1 MRNEEENLQYKFPFI
16 TNNNG
21 FLGHLRTEYLFDVAV
36 LHLDKI
42 YLRQG
47 GGENQDGPPP
57 LHIYQTPLAYNE
69 RGGGLDF

>member
-36 LHLDKI
+36 LQLAKI
-42 YLRQG
+42 YLSQG
-47 GGENQDGPPP
+47 EGPP
-57 LHIYQTPLAYNE
+57 PLAYNE